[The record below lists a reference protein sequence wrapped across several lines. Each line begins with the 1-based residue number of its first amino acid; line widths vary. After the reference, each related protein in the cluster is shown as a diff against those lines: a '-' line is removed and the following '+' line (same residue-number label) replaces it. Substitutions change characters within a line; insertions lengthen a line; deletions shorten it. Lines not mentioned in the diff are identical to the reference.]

1 MKKKQSKPSRKNP
14 FSQDTNEYPDK
25 DKVRQALTDLSNAL
39 LEKADGDPD
48 LAIKLLM
55 NSISKN
61 APMFTAGDWQST
73 HPNSIKCGSDSF
85 YAKIASEL
93 FADFNMIQTDGNIP
107 DGTYFAA
114 AQSIAAYLEDIVSGT
129 QVWQAVRNIYKRT
142 YGAQL
147 PFYEVDPEDYFDDD
161 INIQDLK
168 LLCWQA
174 LSRCGNEEERAFSPI
189 SQLVSKMSE
198 IAFDILVENFDSA
211 PSATRVADLIR
222 KSLRSDE
229 YYQIRALALWL
240 NTQNPLTATPFS
252 HEDILDSADD
262 TFDTL
267 NEKFEDGSFDYE
279 AAVYFEECNR
289 AWLKYMSLL
298 GCHTRT
304 ILSELAS
311 IHKMPA
317 AAEKI
322 STVKKYPSDNYIIE
336 DTKGSH
342 IIVRN
347 MAGEIMNVVRNSF
360 GKGVDWDTSK
370 SAVMSLVKF
379 GDEYYQNG
387 LCTFYSSAP
396 KSKGE
401 VTLSKFPDNLFETIE
416 SFVRKMHGHRIF
428 YCKTLEDVYDILNQF
443 TSAIPKEEFDKI
455 PFHHNFLL
463 MLSSTDG
470 PMIMTD
476 WCPVFEDKKNP
487 FFGAIPKNI
496 LGDEQFAFL
505 GEARLP
511 DDIIEYIVSHKL
523 LSKAYMNAYQG
534 KRVGKAIVQDYL
546 AFWLR
551 FNRVS
556 TNPIPDFL
564 STDPNLDL
572 GEDYNDDDFDD

>member
-14 FSQDTNEYPDK
+14 FSQDSIEYPDK
-25 DKVRQALTDLSNAL
+25 DTVAEALTELSNAL

-48 LAIKLLM
+48 LAIELLM
-55 NSISKN
+55 NSIRKDL
-61 APMFTAGDWQST
+61 PMFNAEDWQLT

-85 YAKIASEL
+85 YARIASEIY
-93 FADFNMIQTDGNIP
+93 ADFYVIRTEGNIP
-107 DGTYFAA
+107 DGTYFVA
-114 AQSIAAYLEDIVSGT
+114 AQSIAAYLEDIISGT

-161 INIQDLK
+161 INIQDIK

-174 LSRCGNEEERAFSPI
+174 LSRCGIEEDRAFSPI

-211 PSATRVADLIR
+211 PRATRVAALI
-222 KSLRSDE
+222 KKTLQSDE
-229 YYQIRALALWL
+229 YYQIRTLALWL
-240 NTQNPLTATPFS
+240 STKNPLTATPFS
-252 HEDILDSADD
+252 REDILDSADD

-267 NEKFEDGSFDYE
+267 SEKFEDGNFDYE

-298 GCHTRT
+298 GCYTRT

-311 IHKMPA
+311 LHKMPA

-322 STVKKYPSDNYIIE
+322 STVKRYPSDNYIIE

-347 MAGEIMNVVRNSF
+347 MVGKKMNVVRNSF

-396 KSKGE
+396 KSKSE
-401 VTLSKFPDNLFETIE
+401 VRLSKFPDHIYDMIE
-416 SFVRKMHGHRIF
+416 SFVRKMRGRRIF
-428 YCKTLEDVYDILNQF
+428 YCKTLEEVSDIINQF
-443 TSAIPKEEFDKI
+443 TGAIPKEEFDKI
-455 PFHHNFLL
+455 PFHHNYLL

-487 FFGAIPKNI
+487 FFGLIPKNL
-496 LGDEQFAFL
+496 LGDEQFTFI

-523 LSKAYMNAYQG
+523 LSKAYMIAYQG
-534 KRVGKAIVQDYL
+534 KRVGKAIVQDNL

-551 FNRVS
+551 FSRVS

-564 STDPNLDL
+564 STDLSTDP
-572 GEDYNDDDFDD
+572 DD